1 MGFYG
6 NVFQTN
12 SPVMMEAVWQ
22 STKDAIWLLIAG
34 LIIKKLIFEVA
45 FLMFWPVGKLSI

>member
-12 SPVMMEAVWQ
+12 SPKILRCPRIRITVYTEKISLGMKMKERNERM
-22 STKDAIWLLIAG
+22 KI
-34 LIIKKLIFEVA
+34 
-45 FLMFWPVGKLSI
+45 

>member
-12 SPVMMEAVWQ
+12 SP
-22 STKDAIWLLIAG
+22 
-34 LIIKKLIFEVA
+34 KKLLVPQDKDYCVYWKNFFRYENKRNERMKI
-45 FLMFWPVGKLSI
+45 